1 MHKLAAIFTNLMCT
15 GILVYEAINT
25 ILTYVRKTNLRLS
38 NLSLFIQIVQIIDN
52 DVRAQL

>member
-25 ILTYVRKTNLRLS
+25 ILTYVKKTNLRLS